1 MGVNHAANL
10 SGTAGDVST
19 MFFGSVSGGL
29 SAELSG
35 GNFWQGA
42 ATGLAVSALN
52 HVAHRVEAGN
62 LVKKT
67 IKNSDYEPTAVEKAI
82 WKALPW
88 KVKLKYALISK
99 FTKQG
104 RHIYG
109 PDAISI
115 SKKVE
120 GGAIVGGEAGAGAI
134 AITRGNSAGI
144 YFFGDYGGGLSS
156 VSIST
161 GLGAGEFFYT
171 GSLDSMSINTFLGY
185 RTSIS
190 LSVDIGFSAGIG
202 VIYSEYKGNK
212 VYSLTGFV
220 GIGASMTIFDFNLN
234 YGQTK

>member
-1 MGVNHAANL
+1 V
-10 SGTAGDVST
+10 
-19 MFFGSVSGGL
+19 VSG
-29 SAELSG
+29 
-35 GNFWQGA
+35 
-42 ATGLAVSALN
+42 LN

-62 LVKKT
+62 LVKRT

-99 FTKQG
+99 FTEQG

-144 YFFGDYGGGLSS
+144 YSLGDYGGGFST

-161 GLGAGEFFYT
+161 GFGAGEFFYT

-190 LSVDIGFSAGIG
+190 LSVDIGFSAGVG
-202 VIYSEYKGNK
+202 VTYSEYKGNK
-212 VYSLTGFV
+212 VYGLTGFV
-220 GIGASMTIFDFNLN
+220 GMGASMTVFDFNLN